1 MTQSRCQKQE
11 DLTGNTASRK
21 KNGPTFR
28 IKPDN
33 VKLNTGELFVNEDK
47 DGLNGVSD
55 ILTLDDQA
63 EKSLLPRDPFE
74 SYDKLGKQK
83 ENLFKENY
91 GFNDISFKDWLAQ
104 TWATFQEERST
115 QNVFFL
121 SATEG
126 ISAYLSKQLAMV
138 RNRAHLEMLMEYVI
152 NVIVFV
158 NAYLPKY
165 ERWVYLFLGVYLI
178 CYGGSYPFLAVA
190 LAGCEISGMKQTL
203 CEGYRIGKIFAE
215 DSPNTEIAAGE
226 ITNVIK
232 EIILQFSWFFAIWSF
247 PIWGEFCVLAVLIS
261 RLSLTFPVVRMLK
274 DSTFMW
280 KISNPEKD
288 PMLESNWLPLVGVSF
303 VALMFLIFFPCM
315 VTGLYLGH
323 IGIYHMLPADFD
335 EEMTKAN
342 VQDFT
347 VTKQVILKNKSAIR
361 SYVWGFLCLISL
373 SQASRIASDTFFS
386 FWSMV
391 SVLANAQTACC
402 H

>member
-11 DLTGNTASRK
+11 DLTENTGHR
-21 KNGPTFR
+21 FR

-33 VKLNTGELFVNEDK
+33 VKIDTGEHLLKEDK
-47 DGLNGVSD
+47 DGLNSVSE
-55 ILTLDDQA
+55 ILTLDHQA
-63 EKSLLPRDPFE
+63 EKSLLPMDPFE
-74 SYDKLGKQK
+74 SSDKLGKQK
-83 ENLFKENY
+83 ENLIKENC
-91 GFNDISFKDWLAQ
+91 GFKDISFKDWLAQ
-104 TWATFQEERST
+104 TYVTFQEERST
-115 QNVFFL
+115 ENGFFL
-121 SATEG
+121 SATKG

-138 RNRAHLEMLMEYVI
+138 RNRAPLEMYMEYVR

-165 ERWVYLFLGVYLI
+165 EGWAYLFLGVYLV

-203 CEGYRIGKIFAE
+203 CEGYRLGKILAE
-215 DSPNTEIAAGE
+215 DSQNTEIAAGE
-226 ITNVIK
+226 IKNVIK
-232 EIILQFSWFFAIWSF
+232 EISLQFSWFFAIWSF
-247 PIWGEFCVLAVLIS
+247 PIWGEFCVLAVLIL

-288 PMLESNWLPLVGVSF
+288 PMIESNWLPLVGVSF
-303 VALMFLIFFPCM
+303 VALTFLIFFPCL

-323 IGIYHMLPADFD
+323 IGICHIIPADFD

-342 VQDFT
+342 VQDFSS
-347 VTKQVILKNKSAIR
+347 TKQVILKNKSAIR
-361 SYVWGFLCLISL
+361 SYVWGFLVLMSL